1 MLLSLW
7 NELNLAARRLLR
19 RPSYAITAIVTLALG
34 VGANAAV
41 FSVVRGVLG
50 RPLPYPQAD
59 RIVLLSSQSAVSI
72 PDGRDWRK
80 QSRTL
85 DGVALFLRKWD
96 FDLVGQGEPLR
107 LSGSVVEPEFFHI
120 LGVHPVLGRVLEA
133 TDDEPTA
140 PGVAVIS
147 VGLWHRVF
155 GGDPDAIGQTV
166 TLNDHPTTIVGVM
179 PASADVLG
187 DDVELWT
194 PVATQ
199 TPWAL
204 AQRGT
209 NNFDALGLLR
219 PGVRL
224 DDARKELKSIS
235 DALTAAYPQSNS
247 GKVAVP
253 VPLLTGL
260 VGDVRTPLLVLEG
273 AVVLVLLLATAN
285 LTGLVLARGGVQH
298 PEVVVRAALGAS
310 RRALV
315 TLFLAEGAV
324 LTLVGGGLGIV
335 LALAG
340 EHALIGLLP
349 STLPRVGD
357 IRIDMSVVALAAA
370 LALASGLVLTVV
382 PAIQELASGET
393 KAPTSLRTSPSKEHD
408 RLLGALVMIE
418 VALAVVVLSGSA
430 LLGRTFVALERVH
443 LGFDPDSV
451 VTSEL
456 VLPEARYSDIPGQT
470 RAIRGVVERIAAAPE
485 VEAAGSVIGLPLGTS
500 SIGHRVLI
508 EGRPAAAP
516 GEEPRADSRPVVG
529 DYFAA
534 LRIPIV
540 SGRGLTAADNEHA
553 VPVAIVNQALAR
565 QLWPTTSPIGAR
577 LKWVGADSARSMTVV
592 GVAGDT
598 RSHGLTEAD
607 VPAVYTPYVQR
618 TEAWQRWSSLVVRSQ
633 APRTDIE
640 RVMRAAVAAVDPL
653 VPIGRVTSMGALR
666 SAATSQQR
674 VDAIVLAAFAAAAL
688 LIAVQGIYGTMAY
701 VVEQRRREIGIRI
714 AVGATSSQVRHTVV
728 VRGMRATTIGVAVGL
743 IGAMLAGR
751 AARSALFGISSAD
764 PSTYIAVALV
774 IAAAAWCGALVPAIR
789 ASRVDAA
796 TVLRGE

>member
-1 MLLSLW
+1 MLVSLVDD
-7 NELNLAARRLLR
+7 LILAARRLIR

-50 RPLPYPQAD
+50 RPLPYPQAG
-59 RIVLLSSQSAVSI
+59 RLALLSSRSSVSI

-80 QSRTL
+80 QSHTL
-85 DGVALFLRKWD
+85 DAVALFLRRWD

-107 LSGSVVEPEFFHI
+107 LSGSVVEPEFFRM
-120 LGVHPVLGRVLEA
+120 LGVRPVLGRVLEVG
-133 TDDEPTA
+133 DDQTTA
-140 PGVAVIS
+140 PAVAVIS

-155 GGDPDAIGQTV
+155 GGDPNAVGRTV

-179 PASADVLG
+179 PPSADVLG
-187 DDVELWT
+187 DGVELWT

-224 DDARKELKSIS
+224 DDARRELKTIS
-235 DALTAAYPQSNS
+235 DELAAAYPQTNT

-253 VPLLTGL
+253 VPLMTAL
-260 VGDVRTPLLVLEG
+260 VGDVRTPLLLLEA
-273 AVVLVLLLATAN
+273 AVVLVLILATAN

-298 PEVVVRAALGAS
+298 PELVVRAALGAS
-310 RRALV
+310 RRELAAL
-315 TLFLAEGAV
+315 FFAEGAL
-324 LTLVGGGLGIV
+324 LTAVGGGLGIA
-335 LALAG
+335 LALVA
-340 EHALIGLLP
+340 ERALIALLP
-349 STLPRVGD
+349 LTLPRVGD
-357 IRIDMSVVALAAA
+357 IRIDVSVIAVAIT
-370 LALASGLVLTVV
+370 LALASGVVLTVV
-382 PAIQELASGET
+382 PAIQELAT
-393 KAPTSLRTSPSKEHD
+393 RKAATPSSTRTSRGVEHD
-408 RLLGALVMIE
+408 RLLATLVTIE

-451 VTSEL
+451 VTAEL
-456 VLPEARYSDIPGQT
+456 VLPEARYTDIPSQT
-470 RAIRGVVERIAAAPE
+470 RAIRGVVERIAAVPE
-485 VEAAGSVIGLPLGTS
+485 IEAAGSVIGLPLGTS
-500 SIGHRVLI
+500 SIGHKLYVD
-508 EGRPAAAP
+508 GRPAPAA
-516 GEEPRADSRPVVG
+516 GQEPRADSRPVVG

-540 SGRGLTAADNEHA
+540 SGRGLTRADDEHA
-553 VPVAIVNQALAR
+553 VPVAVVNQALAR
-565 QLWPTTSPIGAR
+565 QLWPTATPIGAR
-577 LKWVGADSARSMTVV
+577 LKWVGADSARWMTVV

-598 RSHGLTEAD
+598 KSHGLTDAD

-618 TEAWQRWSSLVVRSQ
+618 TEAWQRWSSLVVRSR
-633 APRTDIE
+633 APRPEIE
-640 RVMRAAVAAVDPL
+640 RVMRQAVSAVDPL
-653 VPIGRVTSMGALR
+653 VPIGRVSSMGTLR

-688 LIAVQGIYGTMAY
+688 LIAVQGIDGTMAY
-701 VVEQRRREIGIRI
+701 VVEQRRREIGIRV
-714 AVGATSSQVRHTVV
+714 AVGATSTQVRRTVV
-728 VRGMRATTIGVAVGL
+728 VRGMRTTMTGLALGLVGAL
-743 IGAMLAGR
+743 LAGR
-751 AARSALFGISSAD
+751 AAQGVLFGVSSAD
-764 PSTYIAVALV
+764 PTTYLAVALV
-774 IAAAAWCGALVPAIR
+774 IGVAAWCGALVPALR
-789 ASRVDAA
+789 ASHVDAA

>member
-1 MLLSLW
+1 MIISLW
-7 NELNLAARRLLR
+7 NELALAARRLLR
-19 RPSYAITAIVTLALG
+19 RPSYAITAIVTLVLG

-50 RPLPYPQAD
+50 RPLPYAQAD
-59 RIVLLSSQSAVSI
+59 RIVLLSSQSLVSI

-85 DGVALFLRKWD
+85 NAVALFLRKWD

-107 LSGSVVEPEFFHI
+107 LSGSVVEPEVFHI
-120 LGVHPVLGRVLEA
+120 LGVHPVVGRVLEA
-133 TDDEPTA
+133 TDDEMTA
-140 PGVAVIS
+140 PAVAVIS

-155 GGDPDAIGQTV
+155 GGEPSAIGRTV

-179 PASADVLG
+179 PASADVFG
-187 DDVELWT
+187 DGVELWT

-204 AQRGT
+204 TQRGT
-209 NNFDALGLLR
+209 NNFDALGLLH
-219 PGVRL
+219 PGVRV
-224 DDARKELKSIS
+224 DDARRELKTIS

-247 GKVAVP
+247 GKVVVP
-253 VPLLTGL
+253 APLLTAL

-298 PEVVVRAALGAS
+298 PELVVRAALGAN
-310 RRALV
+310 RRMLV

-324 LTLVGGGLGIV
+324 LTLVGGGLGIA

-340 EHALIGLLP
+340 ERALIRLLP

-357 IRIDMSVVALAAA
+357 IRIDMSVIVLAAV

-382 PAIQELASGET
+382 PAIQELATGQT
-393 KAPTSLRTSPSKEHD
+393 KAPSSLGASPSKEHD

-500 SIGHRVLI
+500 SIGHRVFI
-508 EGRPAAAP
+508 EGRPPAVP
-516 GEEPRADSRPVVG
+516 GQEPRADSRPVVG

-540 SGRGLTAADNEHA
+540 RGRGLSAADDEHA

-565 QLWPTTSPIGAR
+565 QLWPTTSPVGAR
-577 LKWVGADSARSMTVV
+577 LKWVGADSARWMTVV

-607 VPAVYTPYVQR
+607 APAVYTPYVQR
-618 TEAWQRWSSLVVRSQ
+618 TEAWQRWSSLVVRSR
-633 APRTDIE
+633 APRSEIE

-674 VDAIVLAAFAAAAL
+674 VDAVVLAAFAAAAL

-714 AVGATSSQVRHTVV
+714 AVGATSSQVRRTVV
-728 VRGMRATTIGVAVGL
+728 VRGMRSTTIGVALGL
-743 IGAMLAGR
+743 IGAILAAH

-764 PSTYIAVALV
+764 PSTYVAVALV
-774 IAAAAWCGALVPAIR
+774 ICAAAWCGALVPAFR